1 MAVDFQRRLE
11 EEIERQRKQAERRS
25 QEAARIQHEIHS
37 RLQQTYSA
45 REQQAEW
52 IQRMASLGLTP
63 QQMAAHPLL
72 AGAAEFVSRPIRAFM
87 QTPVGQFI
95 QRSSEVAGPTL
106 LFQPPPTP
114 QATTGVPWADVA
126 ADVVGQLAGSL
137 GQFATAQGLA
147 GAALRGLGQIPQLAR
162 LAELAPTALQAAG
175 RGAAT
180 GATLS
185 GLQAAF
191 APPGEAPSIE
201 QALQNIAFM
210 GGAELGG
217 ALAQAALRS
226 RLPGIPALPEA
237 VLTGAAAGATGALAA
252 APFADYES
260 LPDFLKDFAV
270 DTAAL
275 AIMHGTMAAFRPPTP
290 EQEFIRHMRRMGQEL
305 ERAQRAAEMGDTA
318 AVEAARRRYWE
329 AIRDAYHFGVQAGQR
344 EVGARLPA
352 DAAIRFD
359 LAFQRATQR
368 QMRDVT
374 PERPAIPGISPE
386 IARQVMD
393 FARSQGRVVTP
404 EEIRARFPSMSRQ
417 QAQRAYEQIVQMHEI
432 TPPRPATPTPQALPE
447 PAAPSVQAVPS
458 EPAAPPAPR
467 HRLDPVIDFLREL
480 QARGIDISRLGGG
493 PRPVPPVSVEPPRPT
508 PPQPEPAAIPEPVP
522 TPPPIPE
529 PVAEAPPAPE
539 PVVSEPPAPEAPP
552 AQEPPR
558 PEIRVNLNEADLRT
572 LSSIPGVGRAMAQR
586 ILETRQRL
594 GGFQNVEQL
603 REVTGIG
610 PARFNFIAR
619 HVTVEAPPTPTP
631 PQLETA
637 PPAEAPVAEAPSVT
651 PPEAAQ
657 APAPTPRVQEPME
670 PSPVAPTAAAEGSAA
685 PSQPIAIGERTRAA
699 TERGTEV
706 ETEWAIVDA
715 RNLVTSHDTMLRP
728 NPQFPAELQPRDRT
742 RVASE
747 LQITRMVNQLR
758 PEFLAESPK
767 ASEGAPIV
775 GPDMIVESG
784 NARSIALKRAYEQN
798 APSAQQ
804 YREFLF
810 QNAQRF
816 GIDPDSIR
824 QAEAP
829 VLVRI
834 RRSDVDRRQFV
845 VEANEGAVAAMS
857 ATEQAISDAERMSEG
872 IISIFDPGEEGD
884 ILSRSNR
891 SFISAFLQQVVSP
904 SERGRLLDA
913 EGRLSQDGVNRIRNA
928 VFARAYGD
936 PSALAILAESTD
948 SNVRNITSGMLMA
961 APRMVQIRE
970 GIRRGELFD
979 LDPTSD
985 IVAAMRKMSQLR
997 SEGTPVDVYLRQTA
1011 MFEDDLTPLAKDF
1024 LQVFEDNKRS
1034 RKRISDILQ
1043 TYADLVE
1050 ALGHPAQET
1059 LFESRPLPR
1068 PENLLQAA
1076 IEKVNEG
1083 YVPRTRQAS
1092 IFEGEPAGGGMA
1104 QEPTGPVAPE
1114 GGRPAGEPTTP
1125 SAETLGFP
1133 ASRSASQVWYTGQQA
1148 ATLEEAAQ
1156 AKGSLYLT
1164 TDPDFAANY
1173 GRVFTLTVKPG
1184 AKVFNTADK
1193 RQVAEV
1199 VDRLFEDYA
1208 DGVLPYELRG
1218 MIDRAIEEEGSEEA
1232 ARTRIAE
1239 ELSPDHIREESVYDS
1254 GDLQEWLWDTYEFD
1268 IVTFRDGDTALLLNA
1283 VGMATDVSGGASS
1296 QRTPTEVPR
1305 QSRSDIRGF
1314 PETATAPEARP
1325 VAHERPVPST
1335 SRAERVVT
1343 RKEVMDYIER
1353 QFMMPIRVGRM
1364 RLRGARGEF
1373 NLKTHVTRLRS
1384 AEDFRAITHE
1394 FGHFLS
1400 ETIPLNPEQYPEL
1413 QPLGAA
1419 LYPDA
1424 PPDLQREEGNAEFF
1438 YLYLSNPEAAK
1449 AAAPSYYAD
1458 FEELLRK
1465 DPALGAKVR
1474 ELQRMS
1480 VQLFNQTGTAAVKAM
1495 IVREEAKAVPLLN
1508 PVQRFYAAWVD
1519 DLHPIWLTM
1528 KYVLGEENIRSEWDV
1543 QLSQNPYI
1551 MGRLARGRYRKAHTL
1566 LTRAQISPTFENVG
1580 PSFRDI
1586 LRPVAHVIDDFE
1598 AYLVAKRAVELWDR
1612 GVNPGIDLENAQKAV
1627 RELERPEFVEAQRQ
1641 LVDYQNLLLDHLVEA
1656 GVISQD
1662 LANRIRTMNQY
1673 YVPFHRYFGEE
1684 VVSGGMAG
1692 SRLKWGNLPQPVKAI
1707 RGSSRSIY
1715 SPLHSIIRNTYTMID
1730 VAERNRAAR
1739 AFYELIK
1746 DKEGIGWLVEEVPTP
1761 MQPNRVELQRI
1772 KDDLIEAGVP
1782 PEALDEADLERVAVI
1797 FNPVRHARWKEKQ
1810 ENILTVFV
1818 DGQPRFLKLH
1828 PELYRAF
1835 QFMDQPSYNLL
1846 VQLLSFPTKVLR
1858 AGATM
1863 NIEFS
1868 PRNIFR
1874 DQFSALMNRKY
1885 RFFPFI
1891 DPARAMFSAFKGNLG
1906 LGDELYDKWVASGGA
1921 QSTMVSLNRDYLE
1934 KDLRRMIGQYTM
1946 RDRAVQLI
1954 RLPLTLLEFISSV
1967 AEESTRLSQFRAG
1980 LRAEGQ
1986 TEEGVRRAAM
1996 ASREISIDF
2005 QRAGTYGRQVNQF
2018 KAFFNAAL
2026 QGTDQLARNWRRD
2039 PVGYTLRAF
2048 AFITLP
2054 SIVLYLLNRNDPR
2067 YWELPQWRRDL
2078 YWVFMGRDSV
2088 VYLPKP
2094 FELGVIFGTLAERIL
2109 QWLMEDDPQAF
2120 EEFAERI
2127 FEATL
2132 PLDPT
2137 NPVDWLPD
2145 AATPFIEVWANRTV
2159 FGDRRVVPRG
2169 EEDLLPIYQY
2179 GPNTSEFAKALGRLT
2194 GQSPRQ
2200 IQHLIEGYGAGLARH
2215 TLRFLDRL
2223 AGVESPTPIIRPFGG
2238 DLFVSAASIEE
2249 FYEELDQLEKL
2260 NRTANE
2266 LQRRGLQE
2274 QVQVNQARL
2283 RYLRRIRDDLA
2294 GLRRMS
2300 RYVLDSKELS
2310 VEQKRQMLNEI
2321 NLRMVNLARI
2331 ALGKPP
2337 IVQEQQ

>member
-1 MAVDFQRRLE
+1 MAVDLERRIA
-11 EEIERQRKQAERRS
+11 EEIERRRREAQEIEQAIQRRIEQERSVR
-25 QEAARIQHEIHS
+25 Q
-37 RLQQTYSA
+37 
-45 REQQAEW
+45 QQAEW

-95 QRSSEVAGPTL
+95 QRSSEVAGPTF
-106 LFQPPPTP
+106 LFQPPPAQ

-432 TPPRPATPTPQALPE
+432 MPPRPATPTPQALPE
-447 PAAPSVQAVPS
+447 PAAPAVQAAPPS
-458 EPAAPPAPR
+458 PSAPPAPR

-480 QARGIDISRLGGG
+480 QARGIDISRLGTG

-522 TPPPIPE
+522 TPPPTPE

-539 PVVSEPPAPEAPP
+539 PAVAEPPAPEAPP
-552 AQEPPR
+552 AQETPR
-558 PEIRVNLNEADLRT
+558 PEIRVNLNEADFRT

-594 GGFQNVEQL
+594 GGFQTVEQL
-603 REVTGIG
+603 REIPGIG
-610 PARFNFIAR
+610 PARFNFISR

-631 PQLETA
+631 PQPETA
-637 PPAEAPVAEAPSVT
+637 PPAEVPVAEAPSVT

-657 APAPTPRVQEPME
+657 APTPAPQVQEPME
-670 PSPVAPTAAAEGSAA
+670 PSAVAPTAAAEAPAA
-685 PSQPIAIGERTRAA
+685 PSQPIATGERTRAA

-715 RNLVTSHDTMLRP
+715 RTLVTSHDTMLRP

-804 YREFLF
+804 YRQFLIE
-810 QNAQRF
+810 NAQRF
-816 GIDPDSIR
+816 GLDPEAIR
-824 QAEAP
+824 QAEQP

-845 VEANEGAVAAMS
+845 IEANEGSVAAMS
-857 ATEQAISDAERMSEG
+857 ATEQAMADAERMSEG
-872 IISIFDPGEEGD
+872 IISLFDPGEEGD

-1104 QEPTGPVAPE
+1104 QEPAGPVAPD
-1114 GGRPAGEPTTP
+1114 GGRSSEQPAAPR
-1125 SAETLGFP
+1125 AETLGLP
-1133 ASRSASQVWYTGQQA
+1133 A
-1148 ATLEEAAQ
+1148 EAASPAQ
-1156 AKGSLYLT
+1156 
-1164 TDPDFAANY
+1164 
-1173 GRVFTLTVKPG
+1173 PG
-1184 AKVFNTADK
+1184 AAK
-1193 RQVAEV
+1193 
-1199 VDRLFEDYA
+1199 
-1208 DGVLPYELRG
+1208 
-1218 MIDRAIEEEGSEEA
+1218 
-1232 ARTRIAE
+1232 
-1239 ELSPDHIREESVYDS
+1239 
-1254 GDLQEWLWDTYEFD
+1254 
-1268 IVTFRDGDTALLLNA
+1268 
-1283 VGMATDVSGGASS
+1283 
-1296 QRTPTEVPR
+1296 
-1305 QSRSDIRGF
+1305 
-1314 PETATAPEARP
+1314 P
-1325 VAHERPVPST
+1325 VAHERPQV
-1335 SRAERVVT
+1335 RAEGPQRVVT
-1343 RKEVMDYIER
+1343 RKEVIDYIER
-1353 QFMMPIRVGRM
+1353 NFMMPIRVGRM
-1364 RLRGARGEF
+1364 RLAGARGEF
-1373 NLKTHVTRLRS
+1373 NLKTHVTRIRQ

-1400 ETIPLNPEQYPEL
+1400 ETIPLNPLAYPEL
-1413 QPLGAA
+1413 EPLGAA
-1419 LYPDA
+1419 LYPEADTA
-1424 PPDLQREEGNAEFF
+1424 LKREEGNAEFF
-1438 YLYLSNPEAAK
+1438 YLYLSQPEAAK
-1449 AAAPSYYAD
+1449 AAAPTYYAD
-1458 FEELLRK
+1458 FEELLAQNP
-1465 DPALGAKVR
+1465 DLGSRVK

-1495 IVREEAKAVPLLN
+1495 IVREEAKSVPLLN
-1508 PVQRFYAAWVD
+1508 PVQRFYATWVD

-1543 QLSQNPYI
+1543 QLSQNPYVL
-1551 MGRLARGRYRKAHTL
+1551 GRLARGRYRKAHAL

-1641 LVDYQNLLLDHLVEA
+1641 IVEYQNNLIEHLVDA
-1656 GVISQD
+1656 GVVSRE
-1662 LANRIRTMNQY
+1662 LAERIKQMNQY

-1761 MQPNRVELQRI
+1761 MQPNRIELKRL
-1772 KDDLIEAGVP
+1772 KDDLLEAGIP
-1782 PEALDEADLERVAVI
+1782 AEALDDADLERVAVI

-1810 ENILTVFV
+1810 ENILTVYV
-1818 DGQPRFLKLH
+1818 DGKPRFLKLH

-1891 DPARAMFSAFKGNLG
+1891 DPARAIFSAFKGNLG
-1906 LGDELYDKWVASGGA
+1906 LGDELYDKWVAAGGA

-1967 AEESTRLSQFRAG
+1967 AEESTRLAQFRSG

-1986 TEEGVRRAAM
+1986 TEEGIRRAAM
-1996 ASREISIDF
+1996 ASREISVDF

-2018 KAFFNAAL
+2018 KAFFNAAI

-2137 NPVDWLPD
+2137 NPVDWIPD
-2145 AATPFIEVWANRTV
+2145 AATPFLEVWANRTV

-2238 DLFVSAASIEE
+2238 DLFVSATSIEE